1 MPIQVDEFE
10 VYTVNNSARGVGM
23 FVKIQI
29 FVNYQNI
36 MKVEIFLEFIFKITI
51 VSFHL
56 LSK

>member
-10 VYTVNNSARGVGM
+10 VYTVNNSARGVEM
-23 FVKIQI
+23 FVKIKI

>member
-1 MPIQVDEFE
+1 
-10 VYTVNNSARGVGM
+10 M